1 VGLHSD
7 GKAPLVEVPYDP
19 PAKASGEVVSSAMP
33 AQSSEVV
40 RPDAPDDEYE
50 PPKDDK
56 PDDETAKS
64 WWTYVTEKIEE
75 AEAWANGVLH
85 PNAKDDD

>member
-33 AQSSEVV
+33 AQSSGVV

-50 PPKDDK
+50 PPKEDK

-75 AEAWANGVLH
+75 AKAWANGVLH